1 MGLSEAKPKFIRERF
16 IYLAKPQGGMSED
29 RKRLQEINATIEM
42 AVEHLNELYLEKKKL
57 EEKLFD

>member
-1 MGLSEAKPKFIRERF
+1 
-16 IYLAKPQGGMSED
+16 MSND

-42 AVEHLNELYLEKKKL
+42 AVEHLNELYLEKKEL

>member
-1 MGLSEAKPKFIRERF
+1 
-16 IYLAKPQGGMSED
+16 MSDD
-29 RKRLQEINATIEM
+29 RKRLQEINATIEK